1 MRKLSDHAIRMK
13 AYEKLNSVS
22 LRTKTPVLIRIDG
35 KAFHS
40 FCRGM
45 NRPVDNR
52 LVECL
57 NQATK
62 STLEEIDGARVAY
75 LQSDEISILLTDFTQ
90 DSTQGWFHYN
100 KQKLESVIAS
110 MFTAYFNKNFTELFA
125 EDIKHKEKIAFFDCR
140 AWSLPF
146 TEVNNY
152 FWWRQ
157 KDCTKNAISMIARTM
172 FSDKELH
179 KKNTGE
185 VQTLI
190 EEKLGEGVDIR
201 YPQHFLKGR
210 CLSKNEEGVFTV
222 DNNLPLFV
230 NDRDYINKHIEDYF
244 PETLRNVIH
253 SIRENNVV
261 YTDEYWMKDRE
272 SLRKINTEL
281 DLFENVLNRSTYI
294 PINLKIGSTVNF
306 LP

>member
-110 MFTAYFNKNFTELFA
+110 MFTAYFNKNLTELFS

-179 KKNTGE
+179 KKTTGE

-210 CLSKNEEGVFTV
+210 CLSKNEEGVFVV

-281 DLFENVLNRSTYI
+281 DLFENVLNKNTYI

>member
-125 EDIKHKEKIAFFDCR
+125 EDIKHKDKIAFFDCR
-140 AWSLPF
+140 SWSLPF

-185 VQTLI
+185 VQALI
-190 EEKLGEGVDIR
+190 EEKIGGSVDMR
-201 YPQHFLKGR
+201 YPKHFLKGR
-210 CLSKNEEGVFTV
+210 CLSKDEAGVFAV
-222 DNNLPLFV
+222 DNDLPLFV
-230 NDRDYINKHIEDYF
+230 NDRGYINKHIEDYF

-261 YTDEYWMKDRE
+261 YTEEYWMKDRD
-272 SLRKINTEL
+272 SLQKINREL
-281 DLFENVLNRSTYI
+281 DLFENVLNKNTYI
-294 PINLKIGSTVNF
+294 PINLKIGSTDQF
-306 LP
+306 FP